1 MADRLTAGREF
12 LKGVLQ
18 HLSDEARA
26 AVEAQLADP
35 NTAAP
40 LLAFAGD
47 GALRQSEFSSSMD
60 AIRRREQQL
69 QDYAKQLDDYRKEVE
84 AARLAGKPEPEPN
97 PNPAPAP
104 TGDDAPLTL
113 KALGDVLN
121 RREGY
126 YAKFTAD
133 MSRIVAE
140 HQKHFGEVLDPNTL
154 LEHPRVGEIGLDG
167 AWRELHKPKFD
178 KLATDTQAAER
189 ERIRKEV
196 RAEILQEQAQT
207 VPYPLGGGS
216 PLDGLGKEGD
226 YSPEAAA
233 RAYNELIQPGSR

>member
-1 MADRLTAGREF
+1 MADRTTAGREF
-12 LKGVLQ
+12 FQGVLQ

-26 AVEAQLADP
+26 ALEAQLADP

-40 LLAFAGD
+40 LLAYVGD
-47 GALRQSEFSSSMD
+47 GALRQSDYSSRMD
-60 AIRRREQQL
+60 AIRAREQQL
-69 QDYAKQLDDYRKEVE
+69 KDYAKELDDYRRTVE
-84 AARLAGKPEPEPN
+84 AASARIKDDQPPADPKPT
-97 PNPAPAP
+97 PAP
-104 TGDDAPLTL
+104 TGDDAPLTM

-140 HQKHFGEVLDPNTL
+140 HQKHFGEVLDPNSL

-167 AWRELHKPKFD
+167 AWRELHKPKFE
-178 KLATDTQAAER
+178 KLAADTQAAER
-189 ERIRKEV
+189 ERIRKEL
-196 RAEILQEQAQT
+196 RAEILQEQAQQ

-216 PLDGLGKEGD
+216 PLDGLGTEGD

-233 RAYNELIQPGSR
+233 RAYNELVGPGR